1 MLHSLTRR
9 LAVTLDPERITI
21 RSAARGWRR
30 SLGLAQAHVCAP
42 AADTPPWQ
50 GALAALQHWLEQE
63 GGAPGA
69 LEVELSDRFVRYALV
84 PWSDAVSGRAELA
97 ALARVHVE
105 ALYGDIASGWQ
116 VLADMGEHGSAGIA
130 CALDAD
136 LLVALRALCG
146 AHRLRL
152 AALQPRFMRAFN
164 GARGDIGADALLA
177 CVEPGQCVLASRR
190 DGAWHSIRTVR
201 CGDAELDAHIER
213 EIVLQGLDAKVA
225 RHVHAGAALSAA
237 GALA

>member
-1 MLHSLTRR
+1 VLLSLTRR
-9 LAVTLDPERITI
+9 LVVTLDPEHVTI
-21 RSAARGWRR
+21 RSVARGWQR
-30 SLGLAQAHVCAP
+30 SAGAAQVRACAP
-42 AADTPPWQ
+42 VVDMPPWQ
-50 GALAALQHWLEQE
+50 GALTTLQHWLEEE
-63 GGAPGA
+63 GGARAA

-116 VLADMGEHGSAGIA
+116 ILADMGEHGSAGVA
-130 CALDAD
+130 CALDVS
-136 LLVALRALCG
+136 LLEALRALCG
-146 AHRLRL
+146 IHRLRL
-152 AALQPRFMRAFN
+152 VALRPRFMRIIN

-201 CGDAELDAHIER
+201 CSSDELSAHIER
-213 EIVLQGLDAKVA
+213 EIVLQGLDTKVA
-225 RHVHAGAALSAA
+225 RHMHTGATQAVLGSSA
-237 GALA
+237 